1 MAMSELSKL
10 GRNETSKAMKDPR
23 IIVALDFPEYRQ
35 AIEFSKKVTPDQC
48 RLKVGKE
55 LFTSAG
61 PALVEELIDNGY
73 DIFLDLK
80 FHDIPNTVMKAAG
93 AAAKLG
99 VWMLNVHA
107 LGGIAMMRA
116 AREGI
121 DIVPQRPFLIA
132 VTVLTSMTATDL
144 CELGIDRPL
153 QQIVDQFA
161 RNALDSGLD
170 GVVCSARE
178 ASALRSSLGDAA
190 LLVTPGIRPEWA
202 AADDQQR
209 IVTPQQALADGASYL
224 VIGRPITQHKDP
236 AEALGMISAS
246 ISQTG

>member
-1 MAMSELSKL
+1 
-10 GRNETSKAMKDPR
+10 MKDPR
-23 IIVALDFPEYRQ
+23 IIVALDFPDQQQ
-35 AIEFSKKVTPDQC
+35 AIDFSRKVTPDQC

-61 PALVEELIDNGY
+61 PALVEELTAYGY

-80 FHDIPNTVMKAAG
+80 FHDIPNTVRQASS

-107 LGGIAMMRA
+107 FGGSAMMQA

-121 DIVPQRPFLIA
+121 EIVAQRPFLIA
-132 VTVLTSMTATDL
+132 VTVLTSMSASDL
-144 CELGIDRPL
+144 QDLGITKPL
-153 QQIVDQFA
+153 PEIVDQLA
-161 RNALDSGLD
+161 RSALSNGLD

-178 ASALRSSLGDAA
+178 APALRASIGDSA
-190 LLVTPGIRPEWA
+190 LLVTPGIRPDWA
-202 AADDQQR
+202 SADDQQR

-224 VIGRPITQHKDP
+224 VIGRPITRHKDP
-236 AEALGMISAS
+236 AQALEMITAS
-246 ISQTG
+246 IS

>member
-1 MAMSELSKL
+1 
-10 GRNETSKAMKDPR
+10 MKDPR
-23 IIVALDFPEYRQ
+23 IIVALDFPEHRQ

-61 PALVEELIDNGY
+61 PALVEELTGNGY

-80 FHDIPNTVMKAAG
+80 FHDIPNTVRQASS

-107 LGGIAMMRA
+107 LGGAAMMQA

-121 DIVPQRPFLIA
+121 EIVAQRPFLIA
-132 VTVLTSMTATDL
+132 VTVLTSMSARDL
-144 CELGIDRPL
+144 QELGIAKPL
-153 QQIVDQFA
+153 PLVVDQLA
-161 RNALDSGLD
+161 RNAMSNGLD

-178 ASALRSSLGDAA
+178 ASVLRASIGDTA
-190 LLVTPGIRPEWA
+190 LLVTPGIRPDWA
-202 AADDQQR
+202 SSDDQQR

-224 VIGRPITQHKDP
+224 VIGRPITQHEDP
-236 AEALGMISAS
+236 AQALEMISAS
-246 ISQTG
+246 IS

>member
-1 MAMSELSKL
+1 
-10 GRNETSKAMKDPR
+10 MKNPR
-23 IIVALDFPEYRQ
+23 IIVALDFPEHRQ

-61 PALVEELIDNGY
+61 PALVEELIGNGY
-73 DIFLDLK
+73 DVFLDLK
-80 FHDIPNTVMKAAG
+80 FHDIPNTVMKAAS

-107 LGGIAMMRA
+107 LGGIAMMQA

-132 VTVLTSMTATDL
+132 VTILTSMTATDL
-144 CELGIDRPL
+144 RELGIDKPL
-153 QQIVDQFA
+153 QQVVDQFA

-170 GVVCSARE
+170 GVVCSAQE
-178 ASALRSSLGDAA
+178 APALRSNLGDAA

-236 AEALGMISAS
+236 SEALSLITAS